1 MTEYFVTGATGFVGS
16 HVVERLVDRGDS
28 VTALTRELSNAAHL
42 PDAVTVVE
50 GDITQKASMQKAME
64 DVDGVFHIA
73 AWYQIGPGPEN
84 AERAHA
90 INVEGTRN
98 VLELMEELDISK
110 GVYTSTVGVYGNT
123 GDEIVDESYRSD
135 TALPT
140 VYQQTKWR
148 AHYEV
153 AVPKMENGL
162 PLVIATFGGVYGPG
176 EEDYGGPGH
185 VRNGILGYLEEDIP
199 MFPRGFNI
207 PFHHVEDTATAL
219 LSAMDDGTP
228 GEEYIIGGDQRRFA
242 DVFHVAEEVTGIP
255 APRVVSSS
263 VFRVLSRLV
272 GAAER
277 VVTPPEGLRA
287 EDFRFLGNTRVLVDT
302 TKAERELNVQNRT
315 LEEGLPDYLDWEMKQ
330 LGIQPGGRSPNNPV
344 TP

>member
-1 MTEYFVTGATGFVGS
+1 MTKYFVTGATGFVGS

-28 VTALTRELSNAAHL
+28 VTALTRDLSNADHL
-42 PDAVTVVE
+42 PDAVAVVE
-50 GDITQKASMQKAME
+50 GDITQKESMRKAME
-64 DVDGVFHIA
+64 GVDGVFHIA

-84 AERAHA
+84 VERAHA

-98 VLELMEELDISK
+98 MLELMEELDISK

-123 GDEIVDESYRSD
+123 GDDTVDESYRSD
-135 TALPT
+135 TTLPT

-148 AHYEV
+148 AHYDV
-153 AVPKMENGL
+153 AAPKMEDGL
-162 PLVIATFGGVYGPG
+162 PLVIATFGGIYGPG

-199 MFPRGFNI
+199 MFPRRFNI
-207 PFHHVEDTATAL
+207 PFHHVEDASASL
-219 LSAMDDGTP
+219 LSAMDEGTP
-228 GEEYIIGGDQRRFA
+228 GEEYIISGDQRRFA

-263 VFRVLSRLV
+263 VFRVLARLI

-277 VVTPPEGLRA
+277 VVTPPEGMRA
-287 EDFRFLGNTRVLVDT
+287 EDFRFLGYTRVLVDT
-302 TKAERELNVQNRT
+302 TKAERDLDVQKRT
-315 LEEGLPDYLDWEMKQ
+315 LEEGLPDYLDWEMEQ
-330 LGIQPGGRSPNNPV
+330 MGIQPRRRSPTNPV